1 MLSFC
6 PRVGTEAGFSFCC
19 LKIRSQTEFKMP
31 LDYCAFILKPPP
43 LTSAG
48 EAFVC
53 FYFPP
58 PSIRP
63 LCRWCSSR
71 DV

>member
-31 LDYCAFILKPPP
+31 LDYCAFILKPLP
-43 LTSAG
+43 
-48 EAFVC
+48 
-53 FYFPP
+53 
-58 PSIRP
+58 
-63 LCRWCSSR
+63 
-71 DV
+71 